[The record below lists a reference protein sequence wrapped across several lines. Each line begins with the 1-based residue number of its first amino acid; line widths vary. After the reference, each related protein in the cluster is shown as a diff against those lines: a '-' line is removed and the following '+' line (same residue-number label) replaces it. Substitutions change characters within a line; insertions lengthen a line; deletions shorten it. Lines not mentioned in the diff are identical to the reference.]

1 MRSFVGVFLL
11 VAFVAWTLYH
21 LVVKKDLKQQKEA
34 FGVYLFFI
42 IVWGII
48 YTFILYNASGK

>member
-11 VAFVAWTLYH
+11 FAFVAWTLYH

-48 YTFILYNASGK
+48 YTFILCNASGK